1 LSENPVDDSDEA
13 DDGSAEWAEA
23 DDLPISQVK
32 ALFVILGK
40 ALRAFQLY
48 DDNNPVRKRFVDNLR
63 EAFEG
68 LWTEIEGL
76 NLAVEEDR
84 FVMAGE
90 EVYHSTLRSDSLSFL
105 LYKDGIRDI
114 SFLPGVEGD
123 ELDRFLGLLQR
134 AKMLKSAEADDVL
147 TMLWEE
153 DFQCFKWVYVDQLG
167 EGVVLP
173 EARPEE
179 ERGDLDKVYAV
190 ETEIDSADE
199 EMAEQ
204 GGQPS
209 APPPPKV
216 GSDFNPAL
224 FSLDLAE
231 KEQLET
237 ELRAEMERDLRHDV
251 LSALFDRLEEPEYPE
266 RQSEIVVI
274 FRELIPNFLSRGA
287 VPAAAAVLEEL
298 SAVRRTPGAMNEA
311 LQLECDRLLDEVSS
325 PETIEQLVRAL
336 QDGTVD
342 VAAEVLEQL
351 LKHLR
356 AGALPVLLRAVEQEI
371 DETLREMLRTA
382 IRGIA
387 AEHQDALLDL
397 LDDVNPPVVSGA
409 VRLVAELK
417 IVETAPRVA
426 MLMSHMDGGVRL
438 ASVEAAVKLAAP
450 SSTAGLTA
458 LLSDS
463 AYYVRLAAS
472 RGLAELNHVDATS
485 ALEQVVKGKEIRLA
499 HLAEKIAFFE
509 SYAALGGGK
518 AVEVL
523 GGLLNRKGFF
533 GRREPSEIRACAARA
548 LGKIGLPKARDAL
561 GASKNERDVLVRTAV
576 REAIQGL
583 EGAK

>member
-1 LSENPVDDSDEA
+1 MSENPVDNSDEA
-13 DDGSAEWAEA
+13 EDGSAEWAEA

-48 DDNNPVRKRFVDNLR
+48 DNNNPVRKRFVDNLR

-147 TMLWEE
+147 TMLWEA

-173 EARPEE
+173 EARPEG

-224 FSLDLAE
+224 FSLDPVE

-298 SAVRRTPGAMNEA
+298 SAVRETPGAMNEE

-325 PETIEQLVRAL
+325 PETIEQLIRTL

-387 AEHQDALLDL
+387 AEHQEALLDL
-397 LDDVNPPVVSGA
+397 LDDVSPPVVSGA
-409 VRLVAELK
+409 VRLVAELE
-417 IVETAPRVA
+417 IVETAPKVA
-426 MLMSHMDGGVRL
+426 TLMSHMDGGVRL

-463 AYYVRLAAS
+463 EYDVRLAAS

-523 GGLLNRKGFF
+523 GGLLNRKGFL

-548 LGKIGLPKARDAL
+548 LGKIELPKARDAL
-561 GASKNERDVLVRTAV
+561 EATKNEGDVLVRTAV
-576 REAIQGL
+576 REAIQVL

>member
-1 LSENPVDDSDEA
+1 MSENPVDNSNEA
-13 DDGSAEWAEA
+13 DDSSAEWAEA
-23 DDLPISQVK
+23 DDLPISQVR

-68 LWTEIEGL
+68 LWSEIEGL

-123 ELDRFLGLLQR
+123 ELDRFLRLLQR

-147 TMLWEE
+147 TMLWEA
-153 DFQCFKWVYVDQLG
+153 DFQCFKWVYVAQLG

-224 FSLDLAE
+224 FSLDPAE
-231 KEQLET
+231 KEQLER

-287 VPAAAAVLEEL
+287 VPAA
-298 SAVRRTPGAMNEA
+298 
-311 LQLECDRLLDEVSS
+311 VS
-325 PETIEQLVRAL
+325 
-336 QDGTVD
+336 
-342 VAAEVLEQL
+342 
-351 LKHLR
+351 
-356 AGALPVLLRAVEQEI
+356 
-371 DETLREMLRTA
+371 
-382 IRGIA
+382 
-387 AEHQDALLDL
+387 
-397 LDDVNPPVVSGA
+397 PVVPA
-409 VRLVAELK
+409 VVPT
-417 IVETAPRVA
+417 VV
-426 MLMSHMDGGVRL
+426 S
-438 ASVEAAVKLAAP
+438 AAA
-450 SSTAGLTA
+450 
-458 LLSDS
+458 
-463 AYYVRLAAS
+463 
-472 RGLAELNHVDATS
+472 
-485 ALEQVVKGKEIRLA
+485 
-499 HLAEKIAFFE
+499 
-509 SYAALGGGK
+509 
-518 AVEVL
+518 
-523 GGLLNRKGFF
+523 
-533 GRREPSEIRACAARA
+533 
-548 LGKIGLPKARDAL
+548 
-561 GASKNERDVLVRTAV
+561 
-576 REAIQGL
+576 
-583 EGAK
+583 

>member
-1 LSENPVDDSDEA
+1 LSENPVDNSNEA
-13 DDGSAEWAEA
+13 DDGSAEWAET
-23 DDLPISQVK
+23 DDLPISQVR

-48 DDNNPVRKRFVDNLR
+48 DDNNPVRRRFVDNLR

-68 LWTEIEGL
+68 LWSEIEGL
-76 NLAVEEDR
+76 HLAVEEDR

-134 AKMLKSAEADDVL
+134 AKMLKSAEAEDVL
-147 TMLWEE
+147 TMLWEA

-179 ERGDLDKVYAV
+179 ERGDLDEVYAV

-224 FSLDLAE
+224 FALDPAE
-231 KEQLET
+231 KEQLER

-251 LSALFDRLEEPEYPE
+251 LSALFDRLEEPDYPE

-298 SAVRRTPGAMNEA
+298 SAVRGTPGAMTEP
-311 LQLECDRLLDEVSS
+311 LELECDRLLDEVSA

-371 DETLREMLRTA
+371 DETLRETLRAAT
-382 IRGIA
+382 RGIA
-387 AEHQDALLDL
+387 AQHQGALLDL
-397 LDDVNPPVVSGA
+397 LDDVSPPVVSGA
-409 VRLVAELK
+409 VRLVAELE

-450 SSTAGLTA
+450 SFPRP
-458 LLSDS
+458 D
-463 AYYVRLAAS
+463 
-472 RGLAELNHVDATS
+472 
-485 ALEQVVKGKEIRLA
+485 
-499 HLAEKIAFFE
+499 
-509 SYAALGGGK
+509 
-518 AVEVL
+518 
-523 GGLLNRKGFF
+523 
-533 GRREPSEIRACAARA
+533 
-548 LGKIGLPKARDAL
+548 
-561 GASKNERDVLVRTAV
+561 
-576 REAIQGL
+576 
-583 EGAK
+583 

>member
-1 LSENPVDDSDEA
+1 MSENPVDNSDEA

-147 TMLWEE
+147 TMLWEA

-224 FSLDLAE
+224 FSLDPAE

-397 LDDVNPPVVSGA
+397 LDDVSPPVVSGA
-409 VRLVAELK
+409 VRLVAELE

-426 MLMSHMDGGVRL
+426 TLMGHMDGGVRL

-463 AYYVRLAAS
+463 EYDVRLAAS

-523 GGLLNRKGFF
+523 GGLLNRKGFL

-548 LGKIGLPKARDAL
+548 LGKIELPKARDAL
-561 GASKNERDVLVRTAV
+561 EATKNEGDVLVRTAV

-583 EGAK
+583 EGAE